1 MGPYIIC
8 YNIIMDSSP
17 EQNNDMMDNTAS
29 RKLAAKH
36 ARKRAED
43 DAKLLANR
51 IALLKA
57 EEQKAWKKIEET
69 RNRASQIMK
78 LRQRNAENTQAK
90 LSRRHQQDSEVM
102 EKQNQNRGVKDQ
114 QRIATEH
121 AKNQHRYKL
130 CTDVDNMKS
139 TQAHQKAQITMQ
151 KQEEVIKNT
160 ATKVAIKQNQKEWEA
175 RKRKMEGEKRLK

>member
-43 DAKLLANR
+43 DAKLLSNR

-69 RNRASQIMK
+69 RNRAAQIMK
-78 LRQRNAENTQAK
+78 LRQRNAEVSQIK
-90 LSRRHQQDSEVM
+90 LTKRQQMENEII
-102 EKQNQNRGVKDQ
+102 EKQNINRATKDNQ
-114 QRIATEH
+114 KLAVEQS
-121 AKNQHRYKL
+121 KNQ
-130 CTDVDNMKS
+130 
-139 TQAHQKAQITMQ
+139 
-151 KQEEVIKNT
+151 
-160 ATKVAIKQNQKEWEA
+160 
-175 RKRKMEGEKRLK
+175 

>member
-1 MGPYIIC
+1 MGYIIC

-43 DAKLLANR
+43 DAKLLSNR

-69 RNRASQIMK
+69 RNRATQIMK
-78 LRQRNAENTQAK
+78 LRQRNAEFAQVKFT
-90 LSRRHQQDSEVM
+90 RRQQTENDIL
-102 EKQNQNRGVKDQ
+102 EKQNLNRSTKDQ
-114 QRIATEH
+114 Q
-121 AKNQHRYKL
+121 KL
-130 CTDVDNMKS
+130 SV
-139 TQAHQKAQITMQ
+139 
-151 KQEEVIKNT
+151 E
-160 ATKVAIKQNQKEWEA
+160 
-175 RKRKMEGEKRLK
+175 